1 MGLFSSEIPTK
12 TMVPLCRQL
21 ATAYDAGIPILRSFE
36 MVTNQSRDRRVK
48 QVITDISDDIKQ
60 GSTLADATR
69 AQSKYLPR
77 FFIELMA
84 TGEHGGRLDVMLR
97 DLADYFEDRL
107 SIQREVRR
115 ALTYPSFQL
124 TAAWFFG
131 TFALGLLSQ
140 LDFSSTEPFK
150 LSEYFAWYAAFQARA
165 MIVVALVFAACVV
178 LSRLGIFG
186 WIWGAGATYI
196 WPFSRVTQKFGLARF
211 FRSMALL
218 IGSGLRID
226 FCIVNSAA
234 VTANPYMERDL
245 LKAVPLVKDGST
257 LVEAFALSRQL
268 TPTARE
274 MILVGEQ
281 SGNLEG
287 SFQKVSQMHLEE
299 ATHAVNVMVKVMNVL
314 IILVGA
320 LVIGYIIIT
329 FWTRLYGAVF
339 DELGI

>member
-1 MGLFSSEIPTK
+1 MGLFSNEISTK

-36 MVTNQSRDRRVK
+36 MVTSQSRDRRVK

-60 GSTLADATR
+60 GATLADATR

-97 DLADYFEDRL
+97 DLADYFEDKL

-124 TAAWFFG
+124 TAAWFLG
-131 TFALGLLSQ
+131 SFALGLLSR
-140 LDFSSTEPFK
+140 LDFNSTEAFS
-150 LSEYFAWYAAFQARA
+150 LGDYFAWYAAFQLRA
-165 MIVVALVFAACVV
+165 LIVAALVFAACVV
-178 LSRLGIFG
+178 LSRLGVFG
-186 WIWGAGATYI
+186 WIWGAGATYV

-211 FRSMALL
+211 FRSMSLL
-218 IGSGLRID
+218 TGSGLRID
-226 FCIVNSAA
+226 HCIRNSAA

-245 LKAVPLVKDGST
+245 LKAVAPVKEGST
-257 LVEAFALSRQL
+257 LVEAFSLSRHL

-274 MILVGEQ
+274 MILIGEQ

-299 ATHAVNVMVKVMNVL
+299 ATHAVNLMVKVMNVV

-320 LVIGYIIIT
+320 LVVGYIIIT

-339 DELGI
+339 NELGI